1 MMLRIRRHRVVMT
14 MLSALMTATVLFCLA
29 ATPTGG
35 RHGIIGASAAIAA
48 APAPSGSTSPDGPP
62 WG

>member
-1 MMLRIRRHRVVMT
+1 MMLCVRRHRVVMT
-14 MLSALMTATVLFCLA
+14 MLSALITATALFCLA
-29 ATPTGG
+29 ATSIGG

-48 APAPSGSTSPDGPP
+48 APAPSGSTPPDGPP